1 MQKKSYNKM
10 LTKTQAMVMEIFAA
24 NIAERFSI
32 KGISKIIGKDYSL
45 VHRSI
50 KPLIAKNL
58 LAKDK
63 QEYLSLNYKENTAQ
77 AAYIEALRTQ
87 KFLQKKQNK
96 TISLFIEDA
105 LKAFKDDFFI
115 MLIFGSAVEQKKI
128 PRDVDILLIV
138 DGNAK
143 INKTEKLLHN
153 IALNFSAKFDI
164 NVISTESAYEMLSK
178 RDQTN
183 VMNETLNKHLI
194 VFGAESYYRLLKN
207 AR

>member
-1 MQKKSYNKM
+1 M
-10 LTKTQAMVMEIFAA
+10 LTKTQAKIMEIFAA
-24 NIAERFSI
+24 NIAERYSI

-50 KPLIAKNL
+50 KPLIAESL

-63 QEYLSLNYKENTAQ
+63 QGYLSLNYKEDMAQ
-77 AAYIEALRTQ
+77 VACVEALITQ
-87 KFLQKKQNK
+87 KFFQKKQNK
-96 TISLFIEDA
+96 VIGLFIEDA
-105 LKAFKDDFFI
+105 LKAIKEDFFV
-115 MLIFGSAVEQKKI
+115 MLIFGSAVEQKQSPGDI
-128 PRDVDILLIV
+128 DILFIA
-138 DGNAK
+138 DTNAK

-164 NVISTESAYEMLSK
+164 NVISTESVYEMISK

-194 VFGAESYYRLLKN
+194 IFGAENYYRMLKN

>member
-1 MQKKSYNKM
+1 MLKKSYNKM
-10 LTKTQAMVMEIFAA
+10 LTKTQARIMEIFAA

-50 KPLIAKNL
+50 KPLIVKNL
-58 LAKDK
+58 LVKDK
-63 QEYLSLNYKENTAQ
+63 QRYLSLNYKENITQIACM
-77 AAYIEALRTQ
+77 EALRTQ
-87 KFLQKKQNK
+87 NFFQNKQNK
-96 TISLFIEDA
+96 TIELFVEDT
-105 LKAFKDDFFI
+105 LKAIKDDFFI
-115 MLIFGSAVEQKKI
+115 MLIFGSAVEQKKV
-128 PRDVDILLIV
+128 PRDVDILFIV
-138 DGNAK
+138 DDNAK
-143 INKTEKLLHN
+143 INKTEKIVHN

-164 NVISTESAYEMLSK
+164 NVISQESVYEMFSK

-194 VFGAESYYRLLKN
+194 VFGAENYYRMLKN

>member
-1 MQKKSYNKM
+1 M
-10 LTKTQAMVMEIFAA
+10 LTKTQAKIMEIFAA
-24 NIAERFSI
+24 NIAERYSI
-32 KGISKIIGKDYSL
+32 KGISRIIEKDYSL

-50 KPLIAKNL
+50 KPLIAESL

-63 QEYLSLNYKENTAQ
+63 QGYLSLNYKENVAQ
-77 AAYIEALRTQ
+77 IACVEALRTQ
-87 KFLQKKQNK
+87 KFFQKKQNK
-96 TISLFIEDA
+96 VIGLFIEDA
-105 LKAFKDDFFI
+105 LKAIKEDFFV
-115 MLIFGSAVEQKKI
+115 MLIFGSAVEQKKA
-128 PRDVDILLIV
+128 PRDIDILFIA
-138 DGNAK
+138 DANAK

-164 NVISTESAYEMLSK
+164 NVISTESVYEMVSK

-194 VFGAESYYRLLKN
+194 IFGAENYYRMLKN

>member
-1 MQKKSYNKM
+1 M
-10 LTKTQAMVMEIFAA
+10 LTKTQAKIMEIFAA

-32 KGISKIIGKDYSL
+32 KGISKITGKDYSL

-50 KPLIAKNL
+50 KPLIAESL

-63 QEYLSLNYKENTAQ
+63 QGYLSLNYKENTAQ
-77 AAYIEALRTQ
+77 IACVEALRTQ
-87 KFLQKKQNK
+87 KFFQKKQNK
-96 TISLFIEDA
+96 VIGLFIEDA
-105 LKAFKDDFFI
+105 LKAIKEDFFV
-115 MLIFGSAVEQKKI
+115 MLIFGSAVEQKKAPGDI
-128 PRDVDILLIV
+128 DILFIA
-138 DGNAK
+138 DANAK
-143 INKTEKLLHN
+143 INKTDKLLRN

-164 NVISTESAYEMLSK
+164 NVISAESIYEMASK

-194 VFGAESYYRLLKN
+194 IFGAENYYRMLKN

>member
-1 MQKKSYNKM
+1 MQKKSYNQM
-10 LTKTQAMVMEIFAA
+10 LTKTQARIMEIFAA
-24 NIAERFSI
+24 NIAERYSI

-50 KPLIAKNL
+50 KPLIAESL

-63 QEYLSLNYKENTAQ
+63 QGYLSLNYKENVGQIAC
-77 AAYIEALRTQ
+77 IEALRTQ
-87 KFLQKKQNK
+87 KFFQKKQNK
-96 TISLFIEDA
+96 VIELFIEDA
-105 LKAFKDDFFI
+105 LKAIKEDFFV
-115 MLIFGSAVEQKKI
+115 MLIFGSAVEQKKAPGDI
-128 PRDVDILLIV
+128 DILFIA
-138 DGNAK
+138 DANEK
-143 INKTEKLLHN
+143 INKTEKLLQN

-164 NVISTESAYEMLSK
+164 NAISTESVYEMVFK

-194 VFGAESYYRLLKN
+194 IFGAENYYRMLKN